1 MVHENDLSIGDIVE
15 CGEGRRFFASRLVQ
29 IIEINIVNGK
39 SIFSMVD
46 RFGKI
51 YQYGIFNITKQITNQ
66 YTVGSI
72 VVSKNK
78 DKLYLITEIF
88 RDKYVFRIVFHIVE
102 NNEMKNLPIIL
113 TRHDSYL
120 FTKENRI
127 MFIG

>member
-1 MVHENDLSIGDIVE
+1 M
-15 CGEGRRFFASRLVQ
+15 
-29 IIEINIVNGK
+29 
-39 SIFSMVD
+39 
-46 RFGKI
+46 
-51 YQYGIFNITKQITNQ
+51 
-66 YTVGSI
+66 
-72 VVSKNK
+72 SKNK